1 MMKKRLFGMIIL
13 FLVLAAALLLVARK
27 KMELAE
33 APRPT
38 LQPTVVRTA
47 VSERGD
53 LTRTRTYLGR
63 VEAWQSAG
71 ISSRITSVV
80 GEVKAREGEKVR
92 QGEVLL
98 RLDDTELRRAL
109 QGAAA
114 RVANARDQAEAVAA
128 KVSSLR
134 QSLAFWE
141 KEEERDRTLASA
153 GAIAPAQAEA
163 TADRLNQVRGEL
175 EATLQSLQ
183 AARSLVESQRQQQ
196 QEAAARLAYTEI
208 RSPFDGLVARR
219 LVDPGDLAAPGQR
232 LLEIEDHSRLKIR
245 FDIPQKDVPLVEKER
260 QVIVEGDGQ
269 KQALAISRFYPTV
282 NPDQTLTMEAELPA
296 VTSWRPGA
304 YVPVSTVVERAA
316 DVILVPEESLI
327 PSPEGGLA
335 VFVVEEGVT
344 RPRPVQLLL
353 SEGGLAAVSGLDE
366 GVTVVL
372 STYLGWNRLSGGEAV
387 EVRP

>member
-1 MMKKRLFGMIIL
+1 MMKKRLLGMLIL
-13 FLVLAAALLLVARK
+13 LVVLAAALLLVARK

-38 LQPTVVRTA
+38 LQPTVIRTA

-63 VEAWQSAG
+63 VEAWQSAD
-71 ISSRITSVV
+71 ISSRLTSVV
-80 GEVKAREGEKVR
+80 AEVKVREGERVR

-114 RVANARDQAEAVAA
+114 RVANAREQAEAVAA
-128 KVSSLR
+128 KISSLR
-134 QSLAFWE
+134 QSLAFWK

-196 QEAAARLAYTEI
+196 QEAAARLAYAEI

-232 LLEIEDHSRLKIR
+232 LLEIEDHSRLQIR
-245 FDIPQKDVPLVEKER
+245 FDIPQKDVHLVEKER
-260 QVIVEGDGQ
+260 QVIVEEDGQ
-269 KQALAISRFYPTV
+269 SHALAISRLYPTV

-316 DVILVPEESLI
+316 DVILVPEDSLI

-344 RPRPVQLLL
+344 RPLPVQLLL
-353 SEGGLAAVSGLDE
+353 SEAGLAAVSGLDE

-372 STYLGWNRLSGGEAV
+372 STYLGWNRLAGGEAV

>member
-13 FLVLAAALLLVARK
+13 FLVLAAAVLLVARK

-109 QGAAA
+109 QGAVA
-114 RVANARDQAEAVAA
+114 RVANAREQAEAVAA

-327 PSPEGGLA
+327 PSPKGGLA

-344 RPRPVQLLL
+344 RPLPVQLLL
-353 SEGGLAAVSGLDE
+353 SEGGLAAVSGLEE